1 MEVVMLRRTAVALL
15 SIAAVTSSLATSAP
29 PTEPA
34 KAAAAAWL
42 SLVDAA
48 DARSSWEQASVNFK
62 STITSAQWSQA
73 LSAVRG
79 PLGTLRQRE
88 QKTVQ
93 FTKTLPGAPDGQ
105 YFLLQYQSA
114 FQSKASATET
124 VTVVMD
130 PDGTWRVVG
139 YFIK

>member
-1 MEVVMLRRTAVALL
+1 MLRRSTLALVLVA
-15 SIAAVTSSLATSAP
+15 AAAPSFATSAP

-62 STITSAQWSQA
+62 SAVTSAQWSQA

-79 PLGTLRQRE
+79 PLGPLRARE
-88 QKTVQ
+88 QKTAQ
-93 FTKTLPGAPDGQ
+93 FTTTLPGAPDGQ
-105 YFLLQYQSA
+105 YVLLQFQSA

-124 VTVVMD
+124 VTIALD

>member
-1 MEVVMLRRTAVALL
+1 MHRRTAITLVSLVA
-15 SIAAVTSSLATSAP
+15 TSAFATSAP
-29 PTEPA
+29 STEPA

-42 SLVDAA
+42 NLVDAS
-48 DARSSWEQASVNFK
+48 DSRSSWEQASVNFK
-62 STITSAQWSQA
+62 SAVSSAQWSQA

-79 PLGTLRQRE
+79 PLGQLRQRDH
-88 QKTVQ
+88 KAVQ

-105 YFLLQYQSA
+105 YVVLQYQSA

-124 VTVVMD
+124 VTVALD